1 MHELWPALRHDGKRI
16 ALLWRGFMSDI
27 TVFTAR
33 AIHTME
39 PSLPEAHAIAVRQ
52 TEDGQAQILEVG
64 TLESLQPWLTRHPHT
79 IDTRFADKVLLP
91 GFIDPHLHPSMA
103 AVILPMQFITALPW
117 DLPWETVPATK
128 THEAYI
134 ERLTELTTEL
144 IQEAASEPFFT
155 WGYHRNWH
163 GDITRKQL
171 DDACPHRP
179 VVVWHRSFHEVI
191 LNSAALE
198 HFGLNNNE
206 VGAHPQIKL
215 EDGLFYENGL
225 RLAIN
230 ALNPVIMSP
239 EKFGLGM
246 QRLKQVAHFGG
257 HTMLGDMGIGIF
269 NFEMEWQ
276 AALGFFNT
284 DDTPFRV
291 HYTPNML
298 ALAHDGDYARVESE
312 MAAYP
317 ELNTETLFFTD
328 HAKLFTD
335 GAFFS
340 QLMMVGQPG
349 YLDGHEGEWMM
360 VPERFEEAARLLWHK
375 GYKIHVHCTGD
386 LGLELA
392 LDTLEKLQDEKPR
405 FNHRFTIEHF
415 GLSTPEQVRRMASLG
430 AIASVN
436 VYYLH
441 ELSEIYARDGIG
453 EERAYSMARLGTLK
467 RHNIPF
473 ALHSDYTMAPALPL
487 NSAWVAATRQNE
499 AGKIVGEGEGVP
511 VYDALKAI
519 TIDAAYVLGLEHEIG
534 SLRAGKRAD
543 FTVLEQDPFEVGAQ
557 GLRDIEIWGTVF
569 NGVAHPIE
577 KP

>member
-1 MHELWPALRHDGKRI
+1 
-16 ALLWRGFMSDI
+16 MSDI

-128 THEAYI
+128 THEAYL
-134 ERLTELTTEL
+134 ERLTELTTELTTEL

-239 EKFGLGM
+239 KKFGLGM